1 MEAPRQGLG
10 TFFRTLMDFVD
21 KGGLHE
27 RVRAAVSPATRE
39 VIDNPPRP
47 LTFIPSRA
55 IDEIEAALQRLAGTE
70 ALVECGLVCSRS
82 LAWSLIQPVLR
93 LVFQLF
99 GQSAEPVFAN
109 LDKFF
114 SLVTK
119 GITFSWERQGDG
131 GTVVA
136 RFDGPDTPEAAFHVL
151 RGTLLFVFEVTGT
164 RGEVAAPEIVHAT
177 NEGATVR
184 YRVQWR

>member
-1 MEAPRQGLG
+1 VEAPRQGLG
-10 TFFRTLMDFVD
+10 TFFRALMDFVD
-21 KGGLHE
+21 ARGLHQ
-27 RVRAAVSPATRE
+27 RVHEAVSPATRE

-47 LTFIPSRA
+47 LAFIPSRP

-70 ALVECGLVCSRS
+70 AAVECGLACSRS

-99 GQSAEPVFAN
+99 GQSAEPIFAN

-131 GTVVA
+131 GAVVA
-136 RFDGPDTPEAAFHVL
+136 RFDGPNTPEAALHVL

-164 RGEVAAPEIVHAT
+164 RGEVAVPEIVVST
-177 NEGATVR
+177 EEGATVR
-184 YRVQWR
+184 YRVAWR